1 MIMINI
7 PMPEKCEDCPMS
19 YYIRSGDYE
28 GMMMCNAMEA
38 RDKYLLREPTEDVTK
53 NYLVDEWKP
62 TRPENCPIKSPRDP
76 DFQGWYELME
86 EIRTD
91 TGT

>member
-7 PMPEKCEDCPMS
+7 PMPESCELCPMS
-19 YYIRSGDYE
+19 YYIRSGEYE
-28 GMMMCNAMEA
+28 GMLMCRAMEA
-38 RDKYLLREPTEDVTK
+38 RDNYLLNATK
-53 NYLVDEWKP
+53 NYLVDGQKH